1 LLTLATQ
8 RETGSPTIPTGPRTL
23 VTDRSADTPQLPA
36 VAAPA
41 PPLPADTERR
51 AASLAQMRTLVRY
64 AERAMVRATDA
75 VQVRGNTARLLI
87 DGPEAFRS
95 WEERIGQARHWVHL
109 ENYILRDDRTGR
121 RFRELLA
128 ERAREGVPVRLLYDW
143 LGCWATPRSFWRP
156 LRDAGVEV
164 RAFAPP
170 RVSDPLNFFRRDHRK
185 VLAVDGEYASI
196 TGMCIGDEWAG
207 DPQAGIAPWRDTG
220 VEFRGPVAA
229 VIDRA
234 FARTWAI
241 AGGVLPPE
249 ELPDPDQ
256 APRLGETAVRVV
268 EGEPGR
274 SRIYR
279 LSELV
284 QVGVERSLWITDPYF
299 VLPPPMAES
308 LAAAARDGVDVRV
321 IVPAYNNWPIVG
333 GMSRAGYRPLL
344 EAGVRLFEWEGPMI
358 HAKTAVADG
367 VWSRV
372 GSSNMNLASL
382 LGNWEIDVAVLDRGF
397 AKEMEALFLHDMQSS
412 VEITL
417 ARPREGAPFRE
428 RRSTERVVVEVPGQE
443 ERPSRLS
450 ARERR
455 RRSHRGTNVGRV
467 MGRLARAGSVLSRA
481 LVGQRSIGREDRGW
495 VAALAVILLLLSAVG
510 ILRPRLVAVPISL
523 LLAWLSLVSLGRA
536 LSRRKPGAGG

>member
-1 LLTLATQ
+1 M
-8 RETGSPTIPTGPRTL
+8 
-23 VTDRSADTPQLPA
+23 TDRSAETTQITA
-36 VAAPA
+36 AAAP
-41 PPLPADTERR
+41 PPLPADAERR

-95 WEERIGQARHWVHL
+95 WEERISRARHWVHL

-128 ERAREGVPVRLLYDW
+128 ERARDGVPVRLLHDW

-207 DPQAGIAPWRDTG
+207 DPDAGIAPWRDTG

-241 AGGVLPPE
+241 AGGVLPPD
-249 ELPDPDQ
+249 ELPDPDRV
-256 APRLGETAVRVV
+256 PPMGETAVRVV

-299 VLPPPMAES
+299 VLPPAMAES

-321 IVPAYNNWPIVG
+321 IVAAYNNWPIVG

-397 AKEMEALFLHDMQSS
+397 AKEMEDLFLHDMQSS

-417 ARPREGAPFRE
+417 ARPREGAPYRE

-455 RRSHRGTNVGRV
+455 RRSYRGTNVGRV
-467 MGRLARAGSVLSRA
+467 MGRLARAGSVLGRA

-495 VAALAVILLLLSAVG
+495 VAALAVILLLLGAVG
-510 ILRPRLVAVPISL
+510 FLRPRLVAVPISL
-523 LLAWLSLVSLGRA
+523 LLAWLSMVSLGRA
-536 LSRRKPGAGG
+536 LSRRKPGSGG